1 MIWGVR
7 MNKKITNEKK
17 RIESKE
23 DAIAY
28 LDRLIYALESG
39 NAKVELVKDR
49 LSDKDKDQKY
59 SNRHT
64 LLKLFPDEDP
74 IESLKRELATLTVED
89 YIETVKDTI
98 YVDRSELRVFGKE
111 YDEEDVYIK
120 IRIELINM
128 ISSSGDNYILV
139 LSFHF
144 AEKNFIDDDFP
155 YKESRGDQNE
165 SHKK

>member
-1 MIWGVR
+1 MSFMPKTG
-7 MNKKITNEKK
+7 
-17 RIESKE
+17 
-23 DAIAY
+23 
-28 LDRLIYALESG
+28 
-39 NAKVELVKDR
+39 
-49 LSDKDKDQKY
+49 
-59 SNRHT
+59 
-64 LLKLFPDEDP
+64 
-74 IESLKRELATLTVED
+74 
-89 YIETVKDTI
+89 
-98 YVDRSELRVFGKE
+98 RSELRVFGKE

-144 AEKNFIDDDFP
+144 AEKNFTDDDFP